1 MKTDIEIA
9 RSVQMRR
16 ITEIAESIGI
26 PEEKIDQ
33 YGRYM
38 AKVSRQLVDEEK
50 VAKSKLILVTA
61 ITATK
66 AGIGKTTVSVGLALG
81 LNKIGKKAIVALR
94 EPSLGPCFGM
104 KGGAAGGG
112 YAQVLP
118 MEKINLHFTGDFHAI
133 TSAHNMISAL
143 MDNYI
148 YQHQADGFALKEV
161 IWKRVL
167 DVNDRSLRN
176 IVTGLG
182 PRTNGLTAESG
193 FDITPASE
201 LMAILCL
208 SKNLDDMRRRIDNI
222 LLGYTFDDKPFMVKD
237 LGITGSILVLLKTA
251 FKPNLVQTLEGTPA
265 FVHGGPFA
273 NIAHG
278 CNSVIATRLALKL
291 ADYVV
296 TNELSKTDYIYAYK
310 DSLYIAPT
318 DMDHDYRS
326 DCYIGIN
333 GLFRKETSGLGGK
346 ADYSDTLQIA
356 RGTKNPLRFLEYN
369 IEPQAITDTS
379 LIPKP
384 EMKLL
389 MDAGVSKINFVLGKA
404 KVDEND
410 AESVQNIQ
418 SIKQKIQAIVN
429 NEFATLKSIEIVG
442 YASPEGSYKQNL
454 SLAKAR
460 TDLILKELAAS
471 LDPSVAKF
479 VELTSESVVEPWSKV
494 ANMLRETDPELAA
507 YIDDLVYKY
516 ADTHDKIIPHMRNHK
531 KYRTFLLQEILP
543 SLRKVE
549 YTLNY
554 SEFRKLKDHEIW
566 DRYNAKTEEISRYEY
581 WRLIDTAPDSL
592 TRYSLISEGLEKYPN
607 FTYVANDMAIQ
618 LIKQDSI
625 NLEILKPSMGKGKK
639 VPDEVIYNQA
649 LMALGA
655 REVAMADS
663 LARLLPTNDQSAHL
677 KSITAALAGDF
688 EGAYQIITKSS
699 SLPAVPTLLPT
710 APYSPCT
717 TLSTR

>member
-1 MKTDIEIA
+1 MKILANKISGILLSVLFLAIGSFLFEASAQDIRIQGKITDIATGEPIA
-9 RSVQMRR
+9 AVNVIYDGYVLTYSDIDGNYSCTVPRDAELIFYSGQHEEVKIKVNNRQIINVQMQMLT
-16 ITEIAESIGI
+16 IEISEAVVTASFGNTTVYVEPS
-26 PEEKIDQ
+26 DL
-33 YGRYM
+33 
-38 AKVSRQLVDEEK
+38 QLVGDHF
-50 VAKSKLILVTA
+50 ILKTNVR
-61 ITATK
+61 IPRKQFDLNSRFIFQPVLYDATLK
-66 AGIGKTTVSVGLALG
+66 DSTYFRPVVI
-81 LNKIGKKAIVALR
+81 
-94 EPSLGPCFGM
+94 
-104 KGGAAGGG
+104 
-112 YAQVLP
+112 
-118 MEKINLHFTGDFHAI
+118 
-133 TSAHNMISAL
+133 
-143 MDNYI
+143 
-148 YQHQADGFALKEV
+148 DGFNYHINQQRYFSFDSSK
-161 IWKRVL
+161 
-167 DVNDRSLRN
+167 DR
-176 IVTGLG
+176 
-182 PRTNGLTAESG
+182 
-193 FDITPASE
+193 
-201 LMAILCL
+201 
-208 SKNLDDMRRRIDNI
+208 
-222 LLGYTFDDKPFMVKD
+222 
-237 LGITGSILVLLKTA
+237 
-251 FKPNLVQTLEGTPA
+251 
-265 FVHGGPFA
+265 
-273 NIAHG
+273 
-278 CNSVIATRLALKL
+278 L

-296 TNELSKTDYIYAYK
+296 TNELSQNDNIYSYK
-310 DSLYIAPT
+310 DSLYVDPKNVNN
-318 DMDHDYRS
+318 DFRS
-326 DCYIGIN
+326 DCYIAIN
-333 GLFRKETSGLGGK
+333 GLFKRDSSRPGAKK
-346 ADYSDTLQIA
+346 DYEDTLLIA
-356 RGTKNPLRFLEYN
+356 KGTVNPLRFIEYN
-369 IEPQAITDTS
+369 IDPQELTDTN

-531 KYRTFLLQEILP
+531 KYRTFLLKETLP

-618 LIKQDSI
+618 LIKQDSV
-625 NLEILKPSMGKGKK
+625 NLEILKPSLGRRA
-639 VPDEVIYNQA
+639 PEPVIYNQA

-663 LARLLPTNDQSAHL
+663 LSRLLPMNDTTAYL
-677 KSITAALAGDF
+677 KSITAALAGDY
-688 EGAYQIITKSS
+688 EAAYPQLASRGGLNEVLLLLCMERNANALAKCNDLMATGDYNDNAKFWYVHAVCANRAEDIFTAMTSLEMALMLDPSLEETARLDSDAMDIIDLIRPPLDGTQ
-699 SLPAVPTLLPT
+699 TE
-710 APYSPCT
+710 Y
-717 TLSTR
+717 

>member
-1 MKTDIEIA
+1 MKILANKISGILLSVLFLAIGSFLFEASAQDIRIQGKITDIATGEPIA
-9 RSVQMRR
+9 AVNIIDDGYVIAYSDIDGNYSCTVARDAELIFYSGQHEEVKIKVNNRQIINVQMQMLT
-16 ITEIAESIGI
+16 IEISEAVVTAS
-26 PEEKIDQ
+26 
-33 YGRYM
+33 YGNTTVY
-38 AKVSRQLVDEEK
+38 VEPSDLQLVGDHF
-50 VAKSKLILVTA
+50 ILKTNVR
-61 ITATK
+61 IPRKQFDLNSRFIFQPVLYDATLK
-66 AGIGKTTVSVGLALG
+66 DSTYFRPVVI
-81 LNKIGKKAIVALR
+81 
-94 EPSLGPCFGM
+94 
-104 KGGAAGGG
+104 
-112 YAQVLP
+112 
-118 MEKINLHFTGDFHAI
+118 
-133 TSAHNMISAL
+133 
-143 MDNYI
+143 
-148 YQHQADGFALKEV
+148 DGFNYHINQQRYFSFDSSK
-161 IWKRVL
+161 
-167 DVNDRSLRN
+167 DR
-176 IVTGLG
+176 
-182 PRTNGLTAESG
+182 
-193 FDITPASE
+193 
-201 LMAILCL
+201 
-208 SKNLDDMRRRIDNI
+208 
-222 LLGYTFDDKPFMVKD
+222 
-237 LGITGSILVLLKTA
+237 
-251 FKPNLVQTLEGTPA
+251 
-265 FVHGGPFA
+265 
-273 NIAHG
+273 
-278 CNSVIATRLALKL
+278 L

-296 TNELSKTDYIYAYK
+296 TNELSQNDNIYSYK
-310 DSLYIAPT
+310 DSLYVDPKNVNN
-318 DMDHDYRS
+318 DFRS
-326 DCYIGIN
+326 DCYIAIN
-333 GLFRKETSGLGGK
+333 GLFKRDSSRPGAKK
-346 ADYSDTLQIA
+346 DYEDTLLIA
-356 RGTKNPLRFLEYN
+356 KGTVNPLRFIEYN
-369 IEPQAITDTS
+369 IDPQELTDTN

-494 ANMLRETDPELAA
+494 ANMLRETDPELAT

-531 KYRTFLLQEILP
+531 KYRSFLLQEILP

-618 LIKQDSI
+618 LIKQDSV
-625 NLEILKPSMGKGKK
+625 NLEILKPSLGRRA
-639 VPDEVIYNQA
+639 PEPVIYNQA

-663 LARLLPTNDQSAHL
+663 LSRLLPMNDTTAYL
-677 KSITAALAGDF
+677 KSITAALAGDY
-688 EGAYQIITKSS
+688 EAAYPQLASRGGLNEVLLLLCMERNANALAKCNDLMATGDYNDNAKFWYVHAVCANRTEDIFTAMTSLEMALMLDPSLEETARLDSDAMDIIDLIRPPLDGTQ
-699 SLPAVPTLLPT
+699 TE
-710 APYSPCT
+710 
-717 TLSTR
+717 

>member
-1 MKTDIEIA
+1 M
-9 RSVQMRR
+9 
-16 ITEIAESIGI
+16 
-26 PEEKIDQ
+26 
-33 YGRYM
+33 
-38 AKVSRQLVDEEK
+38 
-50 VAKSKLILVTA
+50 
-61 ITATK
+61 
-66 AGIGKTTVSVGLALG
+66 
-81 LNKIGKKAIVALR
+81 
-94 EPSLGPCFGM
+94 
-104 KGGAAGGG
+104 
-112 YAQVLP
+112 
-118 MEKINLHFTGDFHAI
+118 
-133 TSAHNMISAL
+133 
-143 MDNYI
+143 
-148 YQHQADGFALKEV
+148 
-161 IWKRVL
+161 
-167 DVNDRSLRN
+167 
-176 IVTGLG
+176 
-182 PRTNGLTAESG
+182 
-193 FDITPASE
+193 
-201 LMAILCL
+201 
-208 SKNLDDMRRRIDNI
+208 
-222 LLGYTFDDKPFMVKD
+222 
-237 LGITGSILVLLKTA
+237 
-251 FKPNLVQTLEGTPA
+251 
-265 FVHGGPFA
+265 
-273 NIAHG
+273 
-278 CNSVIATRLALKL
+278 
-291 ADYVV
+291 
-296 TNELSKTDYIYAYK
+296 
-310 DSLYIAPT
+310 
-318 DMDHDYRS
+318 
-326 DCYIGIN
+326 
-333 GLFRKETSGLGGK
+333 
-346 ADYSDTLQIA
+346 
-356 RGTKNPLRFLEYN
+356 NPLRFIEYN
-369 IEPQAITDTS
+369 IDPQELTDTN

-479 VELTSESVVEPWSKV
+479 VDLTSESVVEPWSKV
-494 ANMLRETDPELAA
+494 ATMLRETDPELAA

-531 KYRTFLLQEILP
+531 KYRTFLLKEILP

-618 LIKQDSI
+618 LIKQDSV
-625 NLEILKPSMGKGKK
+625 NLEILKPSLGRRA
-639 VPDEVIYNQA
+639 PEPVIYNQA

-663 LARLLPTNDQSAHL
+663 LSRLLPMNDTTAYL
-677 KSITAALAGDF
+677 KSITAALAGDY
-688 EGAYQIITKSS
+688 EAAYPQLAARGGLNEVLLLLCMERNANALAKCNDLMATGDYNDNAKFWYVHAVCANRAEDIFTAMTSLEMALMLDPSLEETARLDSDAMDIIDLIRPPLDGTQ
-699 SLPAVPTLLPT
+699 TE
-710 APYSPCT
+710 Y
-717 TLSTR
+717 